1 VTHLLDP
8 QAKSHSRSGIS
19 FPSELPTGILIAG
32 RWHRPS
38 AGAELLNIDPATEEV
53 YATLAAATT
62 DHVDAALAAAHKGW
76 LEWRSIDAW
85 TRSAILRRV
94 AEVIRDWDDQ
104 MALVMTSEQGKPLA
118 ESLAEVRAAAD
129 QFDWYADEARRIYG
143 RTVQGHST
151 GQRLIVNREPIGP
164 VVAFST
170 WNFPALL
177 PARKIAPALAAG
189 CSVIVVAAEETPLT
203 ASLLAQ
209 ACLEAGVHAAAIS
222 VLVGNAPMVSD
233 RLIRSSVVRKIS
245 LTGSVEVGR
254 ILLRAAAER
263 IIPATMELGGHAPVL
278 VFADADI
285 ELAAQAC
292 VRAKYRNAG
301 QVCASPSRFFVHED
315 VLGDFTD
322 VFVKAAAALRV
333 GDGREADSEVGPLT
347 SERRRVAADRLVADA
362 VAKGAHVAAGGGR
375 DDSHERGYFYQ
386 PTVLTSTNVEM
397 CVMQEEPFAP
407 VAPITSFKDLA
418 EVLVMANGTP
428 YGLASFIFTRDLSTA
443 MQVSEGLEAGMVGI
457 NTLLVASAEVP
468 FGGVKDSG
476 FGREGGSEGIGD
488 YTVAKYLTIGL

>member
-1 VTHLLDP
+1 MTNLLGP
-8 QAKSHSRSGIS
+8 QASAQRSTS
-19 FPSELPTGILIAG
+19 APFPSNLPSGVLIDG
-32 RWHRPS
+32 EWRPPR
-38 AGAELLNIDPATEEV
+38 AGAELVNIDPATEEIF
-53 YATLAAATT
+53 ATLAAATP
-62 DHVDAALAAAHKGW
+62 DDVDAALAASYQGW
-76 LEWRSIDAW
+76 LAWRAVDAW

-94 AEVIRDWDDQ
+94 GAVIRDWEEQ
-104 MALVMTSEQGKPLA
+104 IALVMTSEQGKPLA

-151 GQRLIVNREPIGP
+151 SQRLIVNREPIGP

-177 PARKIAPALAAG
+177 PSRKIAPALAAG

-209 ACLEAGVHAAAIS
+209 ACLEAGVHPAAIS
-222 VLVGNAPMVSD
+222 VLVGNAPMVSE

-278 VFADADI
+278 VFADADV
-285 ELAAQAC
+285 ELAARSC
-292 VRAKYRNAG
+292 VKAKYRNAG

-315 VLGDFTD
+315 VLEEFTEI
-322 VFVKAAAALRV
+322 FVDATKSLRV
-333 GDGREADSEVGPLT
+333 GDGRDVDTDVGPLT
-347 SERRRVAADRLVADA
+347 SERRLVAADRLVEDA
-362 VAKGAHVAAGGGR
+362 VGLGARVAAGGGR
-375 DDSHERGYFYQ
+375 DGKRDRGYFYQ
-386 PTVLTSTNVEM
+386 PTVLTNANSDM
-397 CVMQEEPFAP
+397 CVMREEPFGP
-407 VAPITSFKDLA
+407 VAPISGFKDLTD
-418 EVLVMANGTP
+418 VLGQANGTP
-428 YGLASFIFTRDLSTA
+428 FGLASFVFTRDLPTA
-443 MQVSEGLEAGMVGI
+443 FLASEGLEAGMVGI
-457 NTLLVASAEVP
+457 NTLLIASAEVP
-468 FGGVKDSG
+468 FGGVKESG